1 MAYCAE
7 IVSFSMN
14 DDEEE
19 FARLRKA
26 AIDEVKAAHPDFVSA
41 PYAGK
46 REDGT
51 WVDLWIY
58 KSREAADAANDDIEN
73 LHEFLKMFAL
83 LENVN
88 IEFIT
93 VPEGT
98 VELVVS

>member
-7 IVSFSMN
+7 IVTFSMKAN
-14 DDEEE
+14 EEE
-19 FARLRKA
+19 YVRLRKA
-26 AIDEVKAAHPDFVSA
+26 AIEEVRTAHPQLVSA

-58 KSREAADAANDDIEN
+58 ESREAANAANADIEN
-73 LHEFLKMFAL
+73 LPEFLKMFAL

-88 IEFIT
+88 IEMIT

-98 VELVVS
+98 IELAHM